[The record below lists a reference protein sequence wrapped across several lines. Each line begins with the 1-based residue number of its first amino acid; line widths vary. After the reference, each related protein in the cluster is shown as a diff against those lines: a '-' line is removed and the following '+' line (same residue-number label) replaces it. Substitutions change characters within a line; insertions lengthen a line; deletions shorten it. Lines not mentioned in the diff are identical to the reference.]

1 MITLQV
7 ACDQTSE
14 DNTKAPDDNTPADV
28 EQSTITITSPV
39 EVGTRIV
46 KNEELEPLQFQE
58 TVNIERDFVAMEQ
71 YAMTFNNNISMEPDP
86 STVTVISPNDE
97 ESGSDTDID
106 TLQIIP
112 QGIPEQSIRSVENG
126 SIKEEQNRKARHHNI
141 WMEPGPKTIQME
153 SPMEDSSESETED
166 MLQIIP
172 QGI

>member
-126 SIKEEQNRKARHHNI
+126 SIKKKQNRKASRCNI
-141 WMEPGPKTIQME
+141 WMEPDPKTVQME
-153 SPMEDSSESETED
+153 SPIEDSSESETED